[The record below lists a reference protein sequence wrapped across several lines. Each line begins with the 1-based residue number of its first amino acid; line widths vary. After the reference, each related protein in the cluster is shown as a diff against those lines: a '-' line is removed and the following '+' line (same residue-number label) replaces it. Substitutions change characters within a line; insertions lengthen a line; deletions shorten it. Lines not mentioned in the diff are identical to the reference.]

1 MSPKQC
7 RAARALL
14 HWSNFSWPT
23 RLACRS
29 RRCGISRRGGS
40 FRPQPASRRSGAR
53 SRTPG
58 LISIA
63 GPTRNGSPRGPAWS
77 SGSSTAARRLSG
89 GHREASGSSGVAHL
103 RRPELRPHLSAAL
116 TAPGAD
122 EPALVAATRA
132 CWQTRYNGDL
142 RTAQRP
148 GGLGGGIRAFET
160 PLARWP
166 VDRNTTRRDAGFT
179 PPICINMAN
188 ASRRGR
194 SLSPLFLTL
203 PPPRSS
209 TRKSRPRAALCHCTV
224 SLIKQRARDLDPCG
238 TGDRT

>member
-1 MSPKQC
+1 MPCGGWLKPSFTTSAHPWSKVRTVGAAMSPKQC

-14 HWSNFSWPT
+14 HWSTFQLADKAGVPQQTVRDFQAGRLIPT
-23 RLACRS
+23 A
-29 RRCGISRRGGS
+29 
-40 FRPQPASRRSGAR
+40 ASIQAVGAR

-132 CWQTRYNGDL
+132 CWQTRYTGDL
-142 RTAQRP
+142 QTAQRP

-160 PLARWP
+160 PLARW
-166 VDRNTTRRDAGFT
+166 VGDQSATR
-179 PPICINMAN
+179 
-188 ASRRGR
+188 
-194 SLSPLFLTL
+194 
-203 PPPRSS
+203 
-209 TRKSRPRAALCHCTV
+209 
-224 SLIKQRARDLDPCG
+224 
-238 TGDRT
+238 